1 MIVCVDVLNAKQI
14 DVEVGINGMA
24 VVVLV
29 HAQSIS
35 DVGNIWISES
45 GRVQVVVTELG
56 GAARARGVVSLRVMR
71 SRNGYI

>member
-1 MIVCVDVLNAKQI
+1 MGWRWL
-14 DVEVGINGMA
+14 
-24 VVVLV
+24 VLV

-56 GAARARGVVSLRVMR
+56 GAARARGVVSLRVMS
-71 SRNGYI
+71 SRNGKI